1 MTNITALSRVRI
13 IFAVLAAVVAMIA
26 FAPTAHMAPPPDVFG
41 IQAAQ
46 VPGLGN
52 ADLITTVT
60 SIINVAL
67 GLLGIVAVVIILIA
81 GFKWMTAGG
90 NEETVA
96 ESKKRILQ
104 GVIGLAIIMSAYAI
118 ASYVITQLSVATGAG

>member
-1 MTNITALSRVRI
+1 MTNITAFSRYRI
-13 IFAVLAAVVAMIA
+13 LFAVLAAVVAMIA
-26 FAPTAHMAPPPDVFG
+26 FAPTAHMQAPPDTFG
-41 IQAAQ
+41 IDAAR
-46 VPGLGN
+46 VPGLGE
-52 ADLITTVT
+52 ADLIVTVT

-67 GLLGIVAVVIILIA
+67 SLLGIVAVVIILIA

-118 ASYVITQLSVATGAG
+118 ASYVILNLQAATLGP